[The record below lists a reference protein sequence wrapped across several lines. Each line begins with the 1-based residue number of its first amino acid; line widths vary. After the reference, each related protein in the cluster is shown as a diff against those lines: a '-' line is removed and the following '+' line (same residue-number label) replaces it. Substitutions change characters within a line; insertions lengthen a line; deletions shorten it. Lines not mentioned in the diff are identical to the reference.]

1 MVENA
6 SQVMLESKRQ
16 SSLRSLVFHV
26 LDNGKDKSLSSR
38 LVDVFLISLI
48 SMSIIAVILESI
60 PALEIRYEGWFYWLE
75 VFTVSVFTVEYV
87 LRVWSSVEDPAVKA
101 QMPQRSWPRLRFV
114 ISPYALIDLIAILPF
129 YLVTLGLAG
138 AVDMRFLRAIRL
150 LRVLKLTRY
159 SSAFDML
166 VACCRENKQSLGAAF
181 FVLLTIMLLA
191 ASGMY
196 FFERDTQPVAFGSI
210 PAAMW
215 WAFATL
221 TTVGYGD
228 VTPVTA
234 GGKVFGALITVI
246 GVGMVALPTGILASG
261 YAQQIRLRAEQYEA
275 KAEEALD
282 DGVLSSDE
290 ISSLEEL
297 RKDLGIGK
305 HTASQILD
313 TRMVRSALHRETG
326 GSRCPHCGGRVS
338 RSGE

>member
-1 MVENA
+1 MI
-6 SQVMLESKRQ
+6 
-16 SSLRSLVFHV
+16 
-26 LDNGKDKSLSSR
+26 D
-38 LVDVFLISLI
+38 
-48 SMSIIAVILESI
+48 
-60 PALEIRYEGWFYWLE
+60 
-75 VFTVSVFTVEYV
+75 
-87 LRVWSSVEDPAVKA
+87 
-101 QMPQRSWPRLRFV
+101 FV
-114 ISPYALIDLIAILPF
+114 AILPF

-138 AVDMRFLRAIRL
+138 AVDMRFLRAVRL
-150 LRVLKLTRY
+150 LRILKLTRY

-181 FVLLTIMLLA
+181 FVLLTVMLLA

-228 VTPVTA
+228 VTPITA

-261 YAQQIRLRAEQYEA
+261 YTQQLRLRAKQYEA
-275 KAEEALD
+275 MAEEALD
-282 DGVLSSDE
+282 DGVLSRDE
-290 ISSLEEL
+290 ISNLEEL

-313 TRMVRSALHRETG
+313 TRMVKSALHREAGGTRCPQC
-326 GSRCPHCGGRVS
+326 GSRVS
-338 RSGE
+338 QSSD